1 MELRQYSLNEI
12 KEKLWNGELPF
23 SGITE
28 LGSSEFHFEAP
39 AFHAGVSMHS
49 GHRVRKEILEILAV
63 SEEDRYREEDPFMDR
78 FISDFPIRI
87 CGKDSRFEYDLN
99 RNPYRT
105 LYDYDK
111 PKWGLNVWRRE
122 VTDEERAFSIKKHRE
137 FHELLEMVCSYLLQ
151 QHRYALLF
159 DLHAY
164 CYQRETRQAWHE
176 DEGPEINIGTGAV
189 NREIFEPAITCFKSN
204 LRRTKI
210 SDRPLRISENKIFFG
225 GYLSRHLSRIFH
237 ERLLVLAL
245 EYKKIFID
253 EWTGTLYQDV
263 LDKLTRDFNRA
274 VDRAVETCLSSLW
287 DI

>member
-1 MELRQYSLNEI
+1 MELNPYSLNEI
-12 KEKLWNGELPF
+12 EEKLWNGELPF

-87 CGKDSRFEYDLN
+87 CGRDSRFEYDLN
-99 RNPYRT
+99 RNPYRS

-111 PKWGLNVWRRE
+111 PQWGLKVWNRE
-122 VTDEERAFSIKKHRE
+122 LTEEERLRSIKKHRE
-137 FHELLEMVCSYLLQ
+137 FHALLEMVCRYLLK
-151 QHRYALLF
+151 QHKYALLF
-159 DLHAY
+159 DMHAY
-164 CYQRETRQAWHE
+164 CYQREKKQTWQE
-176 DEGPEINIGTGAV
+176 DERPEINIGTGAV
-189 NREIFEPAITCFKSN
+189 NRKIFDPAITCFKSN

-210 SDRPLRISENKIFFG
+210 DDRPLRISENEIFSG
-225 GYLSRHLSRIFH
+225 GYLSRHLSRIFN

-245 EYKKIFID
+245 EYKKIFMD

-263 LDKLTRDFNRA
+263 LDNLIRDFNLA
-274 VDRAVETCLSSLW
+274 VDQAVVTCLSAL
-287 DI
+287 